1 MGGKNKKS
9 KSAQNSDVS
18 NPKPRT
24 DVDSVKHIY
33 KRLRKGLDLK
43 TLGKEAESL
52 ERIKPSAVTRLCRAK
67 VELCQTAESM
77 QDKSLFELSARPYP
91 TEPSFETLRDQ
102 ILHVIELTREGA
114 ALYSS
119 LLCGVLCVKLAR
131 VMGHRPENFN
141 LPRTAEEYLDPNSEI
156 IEQVCP
162 VNCCVCVCGQQDATL
177 AASLNTVSWCHRR
190 RIYASLKS
198 GTKRKRQMSETRR

>member
-1 MGGKNKKS
+1 MGGKSKKS
-9 KSAQNSDVS
+9 KSAQNSEIS
-18 NPKPRT
+18 NQKPRN

-67 VELCQTAESM
+67 VELCQAADSM
-77 QDKSLFELSARPYP
+77 NNKTLFELSTKASSSI
-91 TEPSFETLRDQ
+91 PSFETLRDQ

-114 ALYSS
+114 ALYNS

-131 VMGHRPENFN
+131 VMGQKPENFE

-156 IEQVCP
+156 VEQVCLLK
-162 VNCCVCVCGQQDATL
+162 CC
-177 AASLNTVSWCHRR
+177 
-190 RIYASLKS
+190 I
-198 GTKRKRQMSETRR
+198 